1 MESFKTFIANNWH
14 FLVSGVLLLVVSTL
28 MGWVFKPSVGCC
40 LVMLFNF
47 IVFGLIALC
56 SDYKCS
62 IIIFASSF
70 LLMWLFCWLGWNY
83 LTLLLPIAIL
93 AISAIITTKAPGLM
107 ALLLWFFNS
116 LLLVGI
122 QESKEL
128 NDAKH
133 PRYAVEAVI
142 TEITKRDH
150 DDIMVVLET
159 KEGITILPFMSSV
172 EDAWRLEKGDTISFN
187 VYNDM
192 IVAFE
197 KK

>member
-1 MESFKTFIANNWH
+1 MRTFKTFLADNWH
-14 FLVSGVLLLVVSTL
+14 FLVSGVLLLVFATL
-28 MGWVFKPSVGCC
+28 MGCVFKPSVGCC
-40 LVMLFNF
+40 GFMVLTF
-47 IVFGLIALC
+47 IFFGVATIG

-62 IIIFASSF
+62 IVIFTASF

-83 LTLLLPIAIL
+83 FTLLVPIAIL
-93 AISAIITTKAPGLM
+93 SINAVVADAPGPM
-107 ALLLWFFNS
+107 VLLLLALSVFI
-116 LLLVGI
+116 LAAM
-122 QESKEL
+122 QETKQL
-128 NDAKH
+128 NEAKR
-133 PRYAVEAVI
+133 PEYAVEAVI

-159 KEGITILPFMSSV
+159 KEGVTILPFRSTV

>member
-1 MESFKTFIANNWH
+1 MKSFKTFLANNWH
-14 FLVSGVLLLVVSTL
+14 FLVSGVLLLALGIL
-28 MGWVFKPSVGCC
+28 MVWVFRPSVGCC
-40 LVMLFNF
+40 LVMLLNF
-47 IVFGLIALC
+47 VVFGVHTIC

-62 IIIFASSF
+62 IIVHTASF

-93 AISAIITTKAPGLM
+93 SINAVVADFFGPLAIFFFVISTLGLAIT
-107 ALLLWFFNS
+107 
-116 LLLVGI
+116 
-122 QESKEL
+122 QEDKNL
-128 NDAKH
+128 NEAMR
-133 PRYAVEAVI
+133 PEYAVEAVI
-142 TEITKRDH
+142 TEITKRAH
-150 DDIMVVLET
+150 NDIMVVLET
-159 KEGITILPFMSSV
+159 KEGVTIIPFRSTV

>member
-1 MESFKTFIANNWH
+1 MKTMKTFLADNWH
-14 FLVSGVLLLVVSTL
+14 FLVSGVLLLILATL
-28 MGWVFKPSVGCC
+28 MGCVFRPSTGCC
-40 LVMLFNF
+40 WFMVLTF
-47 IVFGLIALC
+47 IFFGIATIG

-62 IIIFASSF
+62 MVIFVASF

-83 LTLLLPIAIL
+83 FTLLVPIAIL
-93 AISAIITTKAPGLM
+93 AINAVVADAPGPMVIMIIVFAVLSLAII
-107 ALLLWFFNS
+107 
-116 LLLVGI
+116 
-122 QESKEL
+122 QENEQL
-128 NDAKH
+128 NEAKC
-133 PRYAVEAVI
+133 PEYAIEGVI

-150 DDIMVVLET
+150 NDIMVVLET
-159 KEGITILPFMSSV
+159 KEGITIIPFRSTV